1 MDYERW
7 SELSDREE
15 MGESLTT
22 EELSFLAIQSE
33 RLPAARAETRLLE
46 ALAAFAEGDDALD
59 EGATLLANRAVAAV
73 LATPRSPSVIRRFA
87 PVAGAALAL
96 AAGFAVWVGIHAVS
110 PVAKGASGG
119 VLEVATGEVEA
130 NGVSVARGTSL
141 TLGSEVAVTSGV
153 ACVALEPTIHACLP
167 AGARLRIISLGVPGR
182 RVELLAGHVD
192 VALFPLPAG
201 QRFSV
206 VANGTWSTA
215 FGTAFTVA
223 LSPDGSV
230 QTVVHEGKVRVG
242 TEESGSLVLVHQVGV
257 DRAGDVTVTPL
268 VDHAPTETSDW
279 KELGVVAGR
288 PIEDAMPVVAN
299 APEAALPAAD
309 SPSVPPL
316 VDPASSPAV
325 SAKATHHAAVAEV
338 AEAAEAATAV
348 TDAPSVTDLLARAR
362 QSLREQRWADAA
374 SAYGELV
381 SSFPAS
387 AEAHTVLVP
396 LAGLEI
402 DRLGQPSRGLALL
415 DQYLSSAGPL
425 DVEARLAKIRA
436 YRTLGDTAHERA
448 TIDEFLTA
456 HPKSLE
462 AESLRA
468 RLVTLS
474 HGFVQGQ

>member
-1 MDYERW
+1 MTDYGRW

-15 MGESLTT
+15 LGESLTA

-33 RLPAARAETRLLE
+33 RLPAARAETRLLA
-46 ALAAFAEGDDALD
+46 ALAALPALADSDDALD
-59 EGATLLANRAVAAV
+59 ERTAFLADRAVATV
-73 LATPRSPSVIRRFA
+73 LAAPRSSSVIRRFA
-87 PVAGAALAL
+87 PYTGAALAL
-96 AAGFAVWVGIHAVS
+96 AAGFALWVGTRAAS
-110 PVAKGASGG
+110 PLATGAASGG
-119 VLEVATGEVEA
+119 VLEVATGQVEA
-130 NGVSVARGTSL
+130 NGVSVVRGAAL
-141 TLGSEVAVTSGV
+141 ALGSEVAVTSGV
-153 ACVALEPTIHACLP
+153 ACIALEPTIHACLP

-242 TEESGSLVLVHQVGV
+242 AEEGGSLVMVHQVGV

-288 PIEDAMPVVAN
+288 PIEGAMPVTAS
-299 APEAALPAAD
+299 APEASAPAAD
-309 SPSVPPL
+309 SEAVAPL
-316 VDPASSPAV
+316 ADPASSPAPA
-325 SAKATHHAAVAEV
+325 AKPAHHAAVAE
-338 AEAAEAATAV
+338 AAEPTTAV
-348 TDAPSVTDLLARAR
+348 ADAPSAAALLARAR

-374 SAYGELV
+374 SAYSDLV

-415 DQYLSSAGPL
+415 DQYLSSDGPL

-436 YRTLGDTAHERA
+436 YRSLGDTVHEHA

-456 HPKSLE
+456 HPTSLE
-462 AESLRA
+462 AASLRA
-468 RLVTLS
+468 RLATLN
-474 HGFVQGQ
+474 QGQ